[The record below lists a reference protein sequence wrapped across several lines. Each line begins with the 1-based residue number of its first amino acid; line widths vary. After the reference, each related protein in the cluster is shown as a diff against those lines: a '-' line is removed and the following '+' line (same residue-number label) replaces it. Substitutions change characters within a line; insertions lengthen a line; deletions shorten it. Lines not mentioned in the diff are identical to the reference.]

1 MTNEIQEVEEC
12 VLINTLTETL
22 LPKVL
27 PALLSSN
34 IYNHLSEDEIID
46 KAISIC
52 EKTREKLFNKT
63 K

>member
-1 MTNEIQEVEEC
+1 MIPKYTEEDLIRMYVE
-12 VLINTLTETL
+12 NM

-27 PALLSSN
+27 PSLLSSH

-52 EKTREKLFNKT
+52 EKTREKLLNKT